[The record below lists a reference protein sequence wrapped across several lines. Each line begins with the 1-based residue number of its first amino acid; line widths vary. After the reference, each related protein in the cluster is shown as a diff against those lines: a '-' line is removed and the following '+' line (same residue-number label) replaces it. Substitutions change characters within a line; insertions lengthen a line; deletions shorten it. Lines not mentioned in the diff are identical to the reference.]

1 MSGRFPRLSHLLI
14 DLNVGTVGS
23 PETLPHV
30 SPSLGCLQGL
40 PLKGALAF
48 CADFSVQLATVST
61 YWWGAQQ
68 APPLL
73 LPTENLQSSVS
84 PPKGSVYLE
93 SPDCVSIHP
102 SLAEVG
108 FCPRGCCS
116 AGARGLLGVR
126 WALAFVGG
134 PTWPLLSLSSHW
146 LWVMF
151 PSLQFGGSPR
161 AHKFSGPPGFNA
173 APR

>member
-1 MSGRFPRLSHLLI
+1 MSVPASGACR
-14 DLNVGTVGS
+14 
-23 PETLPHV
+23 
-30 SPSLGCLQGL
+30 GL

-73 LPTENLQSSVS
+73 LPTENLQSGVR
-84 PPKGSVYLE
+84 PPVGSVYLE
-93 SPDCVSIHP
+93 SPDLVSIHP

-108 FCPRGCCS
+108 FCPRECCS
-116 AGARGLLGVR
+116 AGAGGSFEVR

-134 PTWPLLSLSSHW
+134 PTRPLLSLSSHW

-151 PSLQFGGSPR
+151 ASLRSGGSPR